1 MAQILSAPPVSPPA
15 SQVLSTQILPTQI
28 LSTQVLPTPV
38 LSTPATTAPSPQPLP
53 PKPLPLE
60 TALLNAANDLM
71 SKARIDNSDATIDL
85 VIDPLIDG
93 VTGAQSQA
101 THWEQQR
108 ILELIKS
115 RYPRFKVVPFT
126 LESIAK
132 RPLVLIG
139 TFTPINNDGSPTGA
153 RDAYRICL
161 AFADLMSR
169 TIVSK
174 GVARAQP
181 EGVDPTPLAFFNDS
195 PGFAK
200 DAATDAYVKSCQGS
214 KPGDRVDQT
223 YTDGVAAAS
232 VVNEGIE
239 AYNAG
244 RYDAA
249 LELYQ
254 KALGMA
260 GGDQMRVYNGI
271 YLASYKLHRTKTAM
285 DAFGRMIDFGLNRS
299 DHLAIKFLFKPG
311 STQFYY
317 EPEMRAPYNA
327 WIGKIAQRA
336 AAASDR
342 GCLEVVGHTSATGL
356 PAVNDRLSVLRADY
370 IKDRVE
376 AEKIMLRG
384 RLLAEGRGSR
394 EMIVGTGR
402 DDPSDALDRR
412 VEFKVMECGT

>member
-1 MAQILSAPPVSPPA
+1 
-15 SQVLSTQILPTQI
+15 
-28 LSTQVLPTPV
+28 
-38 LSTPATTAPSPQPLP
+38 
-53 PKPLPLE
+53 LPLE

-71 SKARIDNSDATIDL
+71 SKATIDNSDATIDL

-93 VTGAQSQA
+93 VTGAQSLA

-139 TFTPINNDGSPTGA
+139 TFTPINNDGSPAGA

-161 AFADLMSR
+161 AFADLKSR

-223 YTDGVAAAS
+223 YTDDVAAAAL
-232 VVNEGIE
+232 VNEGIE

-244 RYDAA
+244 RYEAA

-254 KALGMA
+254 KAQAMP

-271 YLASYKLHRTKTAM
+271 YLAGYKLHRTKTAM
-285 DAFGRMIDFGLNRS
+285 DAFGRMIDFGLKRS
-299 DHLAIKFLFKPG
+299 DNLAIKFLFKPG

-317 EPEMRAPYNA
+317 EPEMRAPYDA

-336 AAASDR
+336 AASNR

-356 PAVNDRLSVLRADY
+356 PAVNERLSVLRADY

-376 AEKIMLRG
+376 AEKSMLRG

-402 DDPSDALDRR
+402 DDQSDALDRR
-412 VEFKVMECGT
+412 VEFKVMPCGT